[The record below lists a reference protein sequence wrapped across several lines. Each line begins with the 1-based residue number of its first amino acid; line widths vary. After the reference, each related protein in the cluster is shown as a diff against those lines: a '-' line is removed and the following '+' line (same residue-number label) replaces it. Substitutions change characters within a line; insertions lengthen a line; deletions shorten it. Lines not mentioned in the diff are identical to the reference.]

1 MALSRAPSVA
11 KLGILLSGQVAFLPK
26 DRCSS
31 CAAFQSLSRHNT
43 GCWPLRTSKSEHSFS
58 RGCGLESAE
67 LLGWVSPETGGR
79 GRFRMEAE
87 EGASDDRKGRERR
100 RRENIRRV
108 VLKRGERL
116 GADAGLEEPT

>member
-1 MALSRAPSVA
+1 
-11 KLGILLSGQVAFLPK
+11 
-26 DRCSS
+26 
-31 CAAFQSLSRHNT
+31 
-43 GCWPLRTSKSEHSFS
+43 
-58 RGCGLESAE
+58 
-67 LLGWVSPETGGR
+67 
-79 GRFRMEAE
+79 MEAG